1 MSIASRK
8 NIGAFIKSVIGGV
21 VTNVT
26 AAGSGD
32 NTLVN
37 GTSVDLSANG
47 QPLSCSVVFP
57 VKSVL
62 ASAKT
67 VSLSAAL
74 QTTAD
79 STNGPWTNVST
90 LASTVVATGGSG
102 GSTQSGTLD
111 FDVDLSGA
119 KQYVRVAY
127 TPLMSAT
134 GTDTANVYPPVLI
147 LAGQSELPV

>member
-1 MSIASRK
+1 MSLSSRK
-8 NIGAFIKSVIGGV
+8 NIGAFIKSVIAGV

-37 GTSVDLSANG
+37 GTAVDLQANG
-47 QPLSCSVVFP
+47 YPLSCVVTFP

-67 VSLSAAL
+67 VSLTAAL

-90 LASTVVATGGSG
+90 LASTVVSTGGSG
-102 GSTQSGTLD
+102 GTTQSTTVD

-127 TPLMSAT
+127 TPLCSAT
-134 GTDTANVYPPVLI
+134 GTDTVNIYPPI
-147 LAGQSELPV
+147 LTLGGEATLPV

>member
-111 FDVDLSGA
+111 FDVDLSEPSSTCA
-119 KQYVRVAY
+119 WR
-127 TPLMSAT
+127 TPPDV
-134 GTDTANVYPPVLI
+134 GHRN
-147 LAGQSELPV
+147 GHG